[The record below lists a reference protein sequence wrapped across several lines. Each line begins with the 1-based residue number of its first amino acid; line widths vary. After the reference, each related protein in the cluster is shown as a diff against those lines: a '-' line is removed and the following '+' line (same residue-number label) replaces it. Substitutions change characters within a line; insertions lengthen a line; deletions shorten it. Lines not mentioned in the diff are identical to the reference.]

1 MNCEKMNEYI
11 PQLLGQS
18 LGQEEEKDV
27 LNHLMKCEN
36 CRYELA
42 FWTKIADYVPKY
54 EQEFSRDAKESLLDE
69 LTGRKNTAFELV
81 KESFKIYFKVIK
93 IITNI

>member
-11 PQLLGQS
+11 PQLLAQS
-18 LGQEEEKDV
+18 LDREEEKDV
-27 LNHLMKCEN
+27 LNHLMNCEN
-36 CRYELA
+36 CRQELA
-42 FWTKIADYVPKY
+42 FWTKIADSASKY
-54 EQEFSRDAKESLLDE
+54 EHEFSKDAKEAILDE
-69 LTGRKNTAFELV
+69 ITGRKTTAFELV